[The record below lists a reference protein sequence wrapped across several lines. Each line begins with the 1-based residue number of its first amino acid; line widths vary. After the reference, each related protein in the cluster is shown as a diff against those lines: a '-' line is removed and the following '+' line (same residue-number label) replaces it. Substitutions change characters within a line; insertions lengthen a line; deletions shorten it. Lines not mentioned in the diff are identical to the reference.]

1 MEASAKPVFLLTE
14 ERQLHSALD
23 IARPPS
29 PPGAVSSSSAHRD
42 DDSRRDRD
50 RDWDKDCDRDE
61 PSRQDSDRGRE
72 HLDRERGERDED
84 REKDR
89 LEEVAEREQR
99 EKEQS
104 LGYKKPRKR
113 IIKPLEKFR
122 FSFDWEN
129 AEDTSRDVLHQT
141 LHEARQLYG
150 RGFLAGRET

>member
-1 MEASAKPVFLLTE
+1 MEANAKPLFLLTE

-23 IARPPS
+23 IPRPPS

-42 DDSRRDRD
+42 GDSRRDRD
-50 RDWDKDCDRDE
+50 RDWDKDCDRD
-61 PSRQDSDRGRE
+61 RDREE
-72 HLDRERGERDED
+72 HLDRERGEKDED

-89 LEEVAEREQR
+89 PEEIAEREQR

-129 AEDTSRDVLHQT
+129 TEDTSRDVLHQT